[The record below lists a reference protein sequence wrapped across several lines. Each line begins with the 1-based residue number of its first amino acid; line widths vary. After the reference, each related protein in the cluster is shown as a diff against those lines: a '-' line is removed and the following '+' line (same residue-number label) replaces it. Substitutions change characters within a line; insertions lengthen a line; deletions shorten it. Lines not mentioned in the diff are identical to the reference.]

1 MLGKIIK
8 VAVVLGILIIL
19 GVVAVGGWYVWKR
32 PLTVA
37 AWAARSKLGKAGLSE
52 STVIAPSGPM
62 TVWKG
67 GSGAPMV
74 LLHGAGDQAGAWA
87 DVVPALRDS
96 HRLLV
101 PDLPGHWH
109 SPPADGPLGIDV
121 ILAGLAA
128 LVDAEL
134 SGDEQVTLVGNSMG
148 AWLGMLYGHQH
159 PDRVAL
165 VVAINGGALLQAD
178 PQVNLFPKTREEAG
192 ETMAG
197 LTAAGAPAIPGFV
210 LDDVVRHARV
220 GSAARLAETAAE
232 MGPYLLDGR
241 LHELSVP
248 VALIWGDADQLLT
261 VDYAQRMLEQ
271 LPLAQLTLL
280 EDCGHVSMRE
290 CPDKL
295 NQALIEVL
303 AAPPAPAPE
312 PEAEPAPAAGA
323 GDQ

>member
-1 MLGKIIK
+1 MSMLAKIVK
-8 VAVVLGILIIL
+8 LVVVLGILIVL
-19 GVVAVGGWYVWKR
+19 AVLAVGGWYFWKR

-37 AWAARSKLGKAGLSE
+37 AWAARAKLSKAGLTE
-52 STVIAPSGPM
+52 STVTAPSGPM
-62 TVWKG
+62 TVWRG

-87 DVVPALRDS
+87 DVAPALRDS
-96 HRLLV
+96 HRLLI

-121 ILAGLAA
+121 ILAGLTA

-134 SGDEQVTLVGNSMG
+134 SGDEQVTLAGNSMG
-148 AWLGMLYGHQH
+148 AWVSMLYAHQH

-165 VVAINGGALLQAD
+165 VVAINGGALLQAN
-178 PQVNLFPKTREEAG
+178 PQVNLFPKTREEAR

-197 LTAAGAPAIPGFV
+197 LTAPGSPAIPGFV

-220 GSAARLAETAAE
+220 GPAARLAETAAE

-248 VALIWGDADQLLT
+248 VALIWGDADQLLA
-261 VDYAQRMLEQ
+261 VDYAQRMLDQ
-271 LPLAQLTLL
+271 LPVARLTLL
-280 EDCGHVSMRE
+280 EECGHVSLRE
-290 CPDKL
+290 CPVKL
-295 NQALIEVL
+295 NQALAEVL
-303 AAPPAPAPE
+303 AEPPAPAPE
-312 PEAEPAPAAGA
+312 PAVEAG
-323 GDQ
+323 GQ